1 MANKQKILIV
11 DDDENIAELISLYMT
26 KECFETQIVYDGES
40 ALQAADTFAPDLI
53 LLDLMLPGISGEE
66 LLPQIQNIPVIVV
79 SAKTC
84 VDDKVGLLLGGA
96 VDYLIKPFD
105 TKELLEELIMFNYV
119 WPLGL
124 VVLSNVLYQICAKSV
139 PEGMNPLASLTIT
152 YLIGAGN
159 IIRNQIIKSI
169 PIPIVMLE
177 HIWKNNELDFVILYI
192 HPINSTPKA
201 KKKDVSLIY
210 IDPQKRSYYGKKI
223 VLCDWFDFQYK
234 FGNRD
239 VIKLNKVN

>member
-1 MANKQKILIV
+1 M
-11 DDDENIAELISLYMT
+11 
-26 KECFETQIVYDGES
+26 
-40 ALQAADTFAPDLI
+40 
-53 LLDLMLPGISGEE
+53 DLMLPGISGEE